1 MCSDPLTWHFG
12 AVLVPLLW
20 SFDLLGSPAFISPVI
35 RVGPSLDLLL
45 LSAC

>member
-1 MCSDPLTWHFG
+1 MCCDPLTLHLG

-20 SFDLLGSPAFISPVI
+20 SSLIC
-35 RVGPSLDLLL
+35 VGLSLDLLL